1 MTIEGLKD
9 EIGVKTKWGIYIQFD
24 TPLCKYLLKVI
35 SEFQNA
41 SIEEGETLLK
51 IFLSYV
57 FDDRVL
63 GRSVNTNT
71 FKQLL
76 DDRMMIVNDELID
89 KMWSKIDTQEFA
101 DEVLTKNYIL
111 YSKDNWI
118 RNLGQIRYRNH

>member
-1 MTIEGLKD
+1 M
-9 EIGVKTKWGIYIQFD
+9 
-24 TPLCKYLLKVI
+24 CKYLLKVI
-35 SEFQNA
+35 SEFQSAN
-41 SIEEGETLLK
+41 IEEGETLLR

-63 GRSVNTNT
+63 GQSVNTNT

-118 RNLGQIRYRNH
+118 RNLNLGQIRYRNH